1 MRENNKLHSMFEI
14 YSSKNTAEKQNGKQS
29 WEKLCA
35 MLTMEQDSS
44 GIPTIQENSF
54 VFKLGK
60 NANKQITKC
69 I

>member
-1 MRENNKLHSMFEI
+1 MAN
-14 YSSKNTAEKQNGKQS
+14 S
-29 WEKLCA
+29 WEKLCP
-35 MLTMEQDSS
+35 MLTRDTEQDSS
-44 GIPTIQENSF
+44 GISTIQENSF